1 VTNIDR
7 TSPIPIYHQLKMI
20 IQEQV
25 ESGAWRPGDRIPTEK
40 ELCRL
45 YGISRSPVRQALKE
59 LVYEG
64 VLTRRPGLGTFV
76 ESSTSADSS
85 SDTSIQLMSSDPHW
99 AWVLDQTSRVWNT
112 DHPDQKVA
120 FQVNV
125 VSHNRLYNLL
135 SAAVGS
141 GTAPDVAMVDS
152 VWVAGLAQSGFLY
165 PLEDHNEDPHWN
177 HTEFVKDL
185 YPAFVKANSFAGKLY
200 GLPVK
205 ADASL
210 LWYRQDWF
218 AQEELDP
225 PRNWDDLLAVVSHFR
240 RPQVQER
247 YGIVY
252 PLVFPG
258 GVAGG
263 EATVYNLMPFVWS
276 AGGEIFDAE
285 IETVILD
292 APGTRRAL
300 RFLRELVTLHHASPP
315 EVVNYTE
322 HTAPELFARGK
333 AAMALGGSYESD
345 IILETN
351 DWGSEEFMQRIGYVA
366 PPASPGSHQ
375 ISAVGGTS
383 YVILRQCPNP
393 TLVMDVLRTIVDPNV
408 VGDLYR
414 FMLQNLPCPSFDAL
428 LSPEL
433 DPLLTQTLRM
443 IASGRARPSIPEY
456 VKISRQLQ
464 SMFETAISDTTPVD
478 EIVQRTAEFIGAISE
493 RPCQRQLV

>member
-1 VTNIDR
+1 MTNIDR

-25 ESGAWRPGDRIPTEK
+25 ESGVWRPGDRIPTEQ

-45 YGISRSPVRQALKE
+45 YGISRAPVRQALKE
-59 LVYEG
+59 LAYEG
-64 VLTRRPGLGTFV
+64 VLTRRPALGTFV
-76 ESSTSADSS
+76 EGSVAADSP
-85 SDTSIQLMSSDPHW
+85 SDISIQMMSSDPHW
-99 AWVLDQTSRVWNT
+99 SWVLDQASRAWNVE
-112 DHPDQKVA
+112 HPDQKVT

-141 GTAPDVAMVDS
+141 GTAPDVAMVDG

-165 PLEDHNEDPHWN
+165 ALEDQNEDPHWN
-177 HTEFVKDL
+177 HTEFVKEL
-185 YPAFVKANSFAGKLY
+185 YPAFVKANSFGGKLY

-210 LWYRQDWF
+210 LWYRKDWF
-218 AQEELDP
+218 AQDGLEP
-225 PRNWDDLLAVVSHFR
+225 PQNWDDLLAVASHFL

-247 YGIVY
+247 YELVY

-258 GVAGG
+258 GMAGG

-285 IETVILD
+285 TESVILD

-300 RFLRELVTLHHASPP
+300 QFLQELVTLHHVSPP
-315 EVVNYTE
+315 EVVNYNE
-322 HTAPELFARGK
+322 HAAPELFARGK

-345 IILETN
+345 VILDTN
-351 DWGSEEFMQRIGYVA
+351 GWGSEEFMQRIGYVA
-366 PPASPGSHQ
+366 PPAAPGGRR

-393 TLVMDVLRTIVDPNV
+393 ALVMDVLRMVIDPNV

-428 LSPEL
+428 LSPKL

-464 SMFETAISDTTPVD
+464 SMFEAVISNTAPVD
-478 EIVQRTAEFIGAISE
+478 EVVRRTAEFIGVISE